1 MRNGCCSSNHGT
13 IASLRTHNLIKRQW
27 SIFVC
32 DLFRLSTNSIDAD
45 HSTHLLMTVRFL
57 HAELTK
63 VWCKFAFLF
72 FFFDQSNVIW
82 CRFAGP
88 RIIIIIE
95 SKHFAP
101 HASHLLITGG
111 GRWGTLTARQSE
123 LGVFNDQWSSLCADL
138 KADRAFER
146 VYSNIV
152 VIIFIRFIAGR
163 VGCIFF
169 SIVIKSVVLQLL
181 M

>member
-1 MRNGCCSSNHGT
+1 MVMAQGAKWMLLEQSRHNCITS
-13 IASLRTHNLIKRQW
+13 IAQFNQATVINICVWPFQTQHKLNRCWPFDTPSHDGPVFACRTDQSVVQICF
-27 SIFVC
+27 S
-32 DLFRLSTNSIDAD
+32 
-45 HSTHLLMTVRFL
+45 
-57 HAELTK
+57 
-63 VWCKFAFLF
+63 F

-111 GRWGTLTARQSE
+111 GRWGTLTARQPE

-169 SIVIKSVVLQLL
+169 FRSW
-181 M
+181 